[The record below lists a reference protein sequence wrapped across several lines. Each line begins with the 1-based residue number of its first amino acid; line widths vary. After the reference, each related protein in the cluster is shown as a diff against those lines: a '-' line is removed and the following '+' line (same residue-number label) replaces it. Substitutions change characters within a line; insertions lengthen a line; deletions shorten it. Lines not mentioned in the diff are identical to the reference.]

1 MSARGVFVTGTD
13 TGVGKTLAGAS
24 LIHALRARGV
34 AVAPM
39 KPVAAGAVRHG
50 GAATS
55 EDTEILVAA
64 AGGAFDRALVTPV
77 LLEEAIAP
85 HIAAAREGRT
95 IGLAAIIGAFE
106 ALAARHFVVVEGVG
120 GFCVPLGE
128 GLDTVQLAQRLALP
142 VALVVGLRLGCLN
155 HALLTAQAIE
165 RAGLALAGWIAS
177 CIDPAMAVR
186 EENIATLRARLSA
199 PLLGVLP
206 FTATPDPA
214 MLAACLDPT
223 PLLQAHR

>member
-13 TGVGKTLAGAS
+13 TGVGKTLASAS
-24 LIHALRARGV
+24 LLHALRARGV

-50 GAATS
+50 GSATS
-55 EDTEILVAA
+55 EDTEILLAA
-64 AGGAFDRALVTPV
+64 AGGAFDRSRVTPV

-95 IGLAAIIGAFE
+95 IGLAAIVGAFDSLG
-106 ALAARHFVVVEGVG
+106 ASHFVVVEGVG

-128 GLDTVQLAQRLALP
+128 ELDTVQLAQRLALP
-142 VALVVGLRLGCLN
+142 VVLVVGMRLGCLN
-155 HALLTAQAIE
+155 HALLTAQAID
-165 RAGLALAGWIAS
+165 RAGLTLAGWIAS
-177 CIDPAMAVR
+177 CIDPAMPVR
-186 EENIATLRARLSA
+186 EENITSLRARLCA

-206 FTATPDPA
+206 FAAAPDPA
-214 MLAACLDPT
+214 KLASCLDPT